1 MRTNKPIRPV
11 NNTPYPTWLPFEEI
25 KDVVVIARAG
35 EIIERLPDFIHALW
49 VVQGYAQSQIIG
61 SPVKA
66 QSAED
71 LPATTAA
78 DDADAGLKE
87 LERVLAFSA
96 DESDEQIIAQGAIS
110 WVLIIKWGLPLL
122 IQYLLS
128 RR

>member
-1 MRTNKPIRPV
+1 
-11 NNTPYPTWLPFEEI
+11 
-25 KDVVVIARAG
+25 
-35 EIIERLPDFIHALW
+35 
-49 VVQGYAQSQIIG
+49 VQGYAQSQIIG

-87 LERVLAFSA
+87 LEKVLAFSA